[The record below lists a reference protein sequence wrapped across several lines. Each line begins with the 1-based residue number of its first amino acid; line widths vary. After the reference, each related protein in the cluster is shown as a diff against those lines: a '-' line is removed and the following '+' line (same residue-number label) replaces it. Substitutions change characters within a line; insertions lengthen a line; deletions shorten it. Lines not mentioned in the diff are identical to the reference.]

1 MARIDAARTAEPND
15 DVREDLARGGYNVAH
30 GRAPD
35 IVTVSDEQPSGR
47 VLVTAAGGVVGREL
61 VAMLVSAGALVRA
74 GVHRRD
80 DLVPEEDLDIDRV
93 AIDFAAPESLVAAL
107 HDVEVLYLLTPQVPQ
122 MVAQVRAAV
131 EAARAC
137 GVQRIVRQS
146 LCCADGGRDA
156 LSRWHREAEALVA
169 ESGLAYTLVRPNSF
183 MQNFVT
189 IYGASI
195 RGDDLFRLPLGT
207 AAMSSVDV
215 RDIAAAATAVLIDE
229 VDADVFTLT
238 GPEALTGAQM
248 AAVITE
254 VTGRP
259 IAYVDEPEDAGRQ
272 PASDDERAV
281 GEALREFGAEMRAG
295 RLAAVT
301 GDVERL
307 TGRPPIGF
315 DQFVRDFGWAFV
327 PAARFRA

>member
-1 MARIDAARTAEPND
+1 MAHERDVPAGIVSAEP
-15 DVREDLARGGYNVAH
+15 
-30 GRAPD
+30 
-35 IVTVSDEQPSGR
+35 PSGR
-47 VLVTAAGGVVGREL
+47 VLVTGAGGAVGREL

-93 AIDFAAPESLVAAL
+93 ALDFAAPETLLAAL
-107 HDVEVLYLLTPQVPQ
+107 QDVEALYLLTPQMPQ
-122 MVAQVRAAV
+122 MVAQVGAAV

-137 GVQRIVRQS
+137 GVRRIVRQS
-146 LCCADGGRDA
+146 LCHADIGRDA
-156 LSRWHREAEALVA
+156 LSRWHREAEVLVA
-169 ESGLAYTLVRPNSF
+169 GSGLAYTLLRPNSF

-189 IYGASI
+189 VYGPAI
-195 RGDDLFRLPLGT
+195 RGADLFRLPLGA

-215 RDIAAAATAVLIDE
+215 RDVAAAATAALIDE

-238 GPEALTGAQM
+238 GPGALTGAEM
-248 AAVITE
+248 AAVLST
-254 VTGRP
+254 VTGRS
-259 IAYVDEPEDAGRQ
+259 IAYVDEPEDAGL
-272 PASDDERAV
+272 PAGNATGLAV
-281 GEALREFGAEMRAG
+281 SAALREFGAELRAG

-315 DQFVRDFGWAFV
+315 EQFVSDFGWAFV
-327 PAARFRA
+327 PAAHFRA

>member
-1 MARIDAARTAEPND
+1 M
-15 DVREDLARGGYNVAH
+15 
-30 GRAPD
+30 
-35 IVTVSDEQPSGR
+35 SDEPPSGR
-47 VLVTAAGGVVGREL
+47 VLVTGAGGAVGREL

-93 AIDFAAPESLVAAL
+93 AIDFAAPESLRAAL
-107 HDVEVLYLLTPQVPQ
+107 QDVEALYLLTPQVPQ
-122 MVAQVRAAV
+122 MVAQVQAAV
-131 EAARAC
+131 EAAREC

-146 LCCADGGRDA
+146 LCCADGGRDT
-156 LSRWHREAEALVA
+156 LSRWHREAEALVVG
-169 ESGLAYTLVRPNSF
+169 SGFAYTLLRPNSF

-189 IYGASI
+189 IYGPSI
-195 RGDDLFRLPLGT
+195 RGDDIFRLPLGT

-215 RDIAAAATAVLIDE
+215 RDIAAAATAALIDE

-259 IAYVDEPEDAGRQ
+259 IAYRR
-272 PASDDERAV
+272 RARR
-281 GEALREFGAEMRAG
+281 LRS
-295 RLAAVT
+295 
-301 GDVERL
+301 
-307 TGRPPIGF
+307 
-315 DQFVRDFGWAFV
+315 
-327 PAARFRA
+327 PAARAPTSARSARRCTSSAPRCAPDAWRSSPATSSGSPAVRRSASASLRATMAGRSCPPPVFGHKPE